1 MQGLNGPGTH
11 QFSHHPHHPHA
22 LSLCESPFQK
32 SPPQLSSHSAQMQL
46 HTQVVSC
53 TQSGLTVRH
62 AHVDVD
68 CAHVDGVDAAGANG
82 RGVNADGARGMGVR
96 GANVD

>member
-1 MQGLNGPGTH
+1 MVLGPISFLTIH
-11 QFSHHPHHPHA
+11 TIHMLFP
-22 LSLCESPFQK
+22 CESPFQK

-46 HTQVVSC
+46 RAQVVSR
-53 TQSGLTVRH
+53 TQSGLTVRC

-82 RGVNADGARGMGVR
+82 RGMNADGARGMGAR
-96 GANVD
+96 GAKVD

>member
-1 MQGLNGPGTH
+1 
-11 QFSHHPHHPHA
+11 
-22 LSLCESPFQK
+22 
-32 SPPQLSSHSAQMQL
+32 MQL
-46 HTQVVSC
+46 RTQVVSH
-53 TQSGLTVRH
+53 TQSGLTVRR

-82 RGVNADGARGMGVR
+82 RGVNVDGARGMGVR